1 MPGEWYR
8 SWTSDAWMANLK
20 IFERDTMD
28 IYPKRRSSEP
38 DDGRVE
44 RATWCCTP
52 SSSGQDPVI
61 AKPYEQRGSG

>member
-1 MPGEWYR
+1 MV
-8 SWTSDAWMANLK
+8 NLM

-28 IYPKRRSSEP
+28 IYPKRRSSEL